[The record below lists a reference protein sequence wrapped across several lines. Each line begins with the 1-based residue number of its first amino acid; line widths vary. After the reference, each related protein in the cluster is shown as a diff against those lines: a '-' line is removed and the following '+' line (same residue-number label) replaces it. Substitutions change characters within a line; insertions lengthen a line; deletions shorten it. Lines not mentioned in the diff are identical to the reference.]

1 MLYEASVHVNTCGV
15 FKGFYKNKNGKGQ
28 FGGEGRF
35 SSKRIKKIFQIKEPL
50 FLSNFE
56 TKNKIYNQNAN
67 ELILKNKLNLTLF
80 FLDPPY
86 NEHHYGSNYFML
98 NVIAKNVEP
107 KDISKISGI
116 PKDWKRS
123 DYNKKHK
130 AFNSLKELIDNLDTK
145 FFYCHIVM
153 KV

>member
-15 FKGFYKNKNGKGQ
+15 FKCFYKNKNGKGQ

-35 SSKRIKKIFQIKEPL
+35 SLKKIKKIFQIKEPL

-80 FLDPPY
+80 
-86 NEHHYGSNYFML
+86 
-98 NVIAKNVEP
+98 I
-107 KDISKISGI
+107 
-116 PKDWKRS
+116 
-123 DYNKKHK
+123 
-130 AFNSLKELIDNLDTK
+130 
-145 FFYCHIVM
+145 
-153 KV
+153 